1 MYVTDHACNVVL
13 YFTDHTH
20 DVVLYFTDHTRN
32 VVMHC
37 INHNFDILNIFFI
50 QALIMMSRLP
60 DPADADNGNTYDED
74 SAVFFLE
81 LLVKIILQNRQ
92 VANNSKIIDSLK
104 IMPYNI
110 TNYKS
115 FEVISVILVLKNIS
129 VLVFILF

>member
-1 MYVTDHACNVVL
+1 
-13 YFTDHTH
+13 
-20 DVVLYFTDHTRN
+20 
-32 VVMHC
+32 
-37 INHNFDILNIFFI
+37 
-50 QALIMMSRLP
+50 MSRLP

>member
-1 MYVTDHACNVVL
+1 
-13 YFTDHTH
+13 
-20 DVVLYFTDHTRN
+20 
-32 VVMHC
+32 
-37 INHNFDILNIFFI
+37 
-50 QALIMMSRLP
+50 MMSRLP